1 MKKKKVSLRWISMI
15 SFFILAHRVYG
26 QNNSSLN
33 ILDVRATRNN
43 NAEMI
48 ISALDEQGNPIKGI
62 SKDNLKLTIEGKEIK
77 EFSLEPVSSA
87 KNPISVILAIDI
99 SGSMHGLPIREAKK
113 AASVFLDQIDK
124 EDFIALITFGSNV
137 KSLSDFTI
145 EKYKVREKIESL
157 IANEQLTWLYQAT
170 GDCLDKASKSP
181 TSRVAV
187 ILLTDGK
194 DEGSPKK
201 EDDILKRLQ
210 GTRVPIYALGF
221 GPKAQIDYLKTL
233 ANMSGGYF
241 LYTPKAEE
249 LTRLYSMVLD
259 QLKNQ
264 YLIKF
269 IFPIPPGDYA
279 CILSF
284 NYKGSEISARRS
296 FLFAITGDT
305 SPPSRKWFKNPLNLI
320 LIGLAV
326 IIIGGI
332 GYLFKRIR
340 AAGSSKAEIS
350 VMANKKIHPLS
361 PTTLLTAL

>member
-1 MKKKKVSLRWISMI
+1 
-15 SFFILAHRVYG
+15 
-26 QNNSSLN
+26 
-33 ILDVRATRNN
+33 
-43 NAEMI
+43 MI

-269 IFPIPPGDYA
+269 IFPNPPGDYA

-284 NYKGSEISARRS
+284 NYLDIVTFE
-296 FLFAITGDT
+296 
-305 SPPSRKWFKNPLNLI
+305 
-320 LIGLAV
+320 
-326 IIIGGI
+326 
-332 GYLFKRIR
+332 
-340 AAGSSKAEIS
+340 
-350 VMANKKIHPLS
+350 KIVK
-361 PTTLLTAL
+361 